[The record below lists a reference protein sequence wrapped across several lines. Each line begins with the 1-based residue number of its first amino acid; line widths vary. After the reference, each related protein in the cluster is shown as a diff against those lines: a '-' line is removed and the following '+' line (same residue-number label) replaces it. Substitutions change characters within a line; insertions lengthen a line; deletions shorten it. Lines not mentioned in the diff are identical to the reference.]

1 MKEIAALLVGIDKYP
16 MFPLSF
22 CVNDL
27 RRVRHYFESGVYA
40 PEEENLRML
49 TDEAAT
55 REGILDGLKWLCEQD
70 AKTALF
76 YYSGHGTTLPDLDG
90 DEGSGN
96 PDTAIVPVDWSNG
109 LLVDDEIK
117 FALETVNSE
126 KLIAVFDCCHSGRM
140 DRAFDFLRLKF
151 SSAIQYRRRR
161 AIDSAY
167 VPKTLLVQAF
177 DRARSLAYR
186 IENPKLVSIAA
197 CLPDEVAEETV
208 FDNGEGNGVLT
219 NFLFD
224 SVSSYSKA
232 SYESVITATRKRVK
246 AANFAQH
253 IQLRAGNPALLKNRF
268 LR

>member
-1 MKEIAALLVGIDKYP
+1 MIEIAALLVGINKYP
-16 MFPLSF
+16 VFPLNF

-27 RRVRHYFESGVYA
+27 KRVRGYFESGSYA
-40 PEEENLRML
+40 PDDEHLREL

-55 REGILDGLKWLCEQD
+55 REAILDGLKWLCEQD

-76 YYSGHGTTLPDLDG
+76 YYSGHGTTLPDYDG

-96 PDTAIVPVDWSNG
+96 PDTAVVPVDWANG

-117 FALETVNSE
+117 SALEHVNSD
-126 KLIAVFDCCHSGRM
+126 KLIAIFDCCHSGRM
-140 DRAFDFLRLKF
+140 DRAFDFLRLKL

-161 AIDSAY
+161 AIDSRLIPHAR
-167 VPKTLLVQAF
+167 LVQAY
-177 DRARSLAYR
+177 DRARALAYK
-186 IENPKLVSIAA
+186 IQNPKLVSIAA
-197 CLPDEVAEETV
+197 CKPDEVAEETV

-219 NFLFD
+219 NFMFN
-224 SVSSYSKA
+224 SVNAYSTA

-246 AANFAQH
+246 AGNFAQH
-253 IQLRAGNPALLKNRF
+253 IQLRAGNPGLLRNRF